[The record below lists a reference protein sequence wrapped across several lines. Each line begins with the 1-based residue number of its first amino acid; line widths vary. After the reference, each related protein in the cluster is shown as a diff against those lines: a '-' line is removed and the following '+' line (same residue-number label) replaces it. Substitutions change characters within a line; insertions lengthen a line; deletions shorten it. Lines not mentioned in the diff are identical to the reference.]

1 MKLKRKESNLKHI
14 VAQAQG
20 AKTRLKY
27 AKADL
32 DTLRQKNK
40 AKCQAVGLQ
49 DFDFCGYYSVISVKA
64 VFVTAL

>member
-1 MKLKRKESNLKHI
+1 MKLKRKESTLKYI

-32 DTLRQKNK
+32 DTLQQKTM

-49 DFDFCGYYSVISVKA
+49 DFVFCGYYSLISVKA

>member
-1 MKLKRKESNLKHI
+1 MKLKRKDANLKHI

-32 DTLRQKNK
+32 DTLRQKNM
-40 AKCQAVGLQ
+40 AKCQVVGLQ
-49 DFDFCGYYSVISVKA
+49 AF
-64 VFVTAL
+64 